1 MRVEDL
7 VGGDVEV
14 YRAVAELDGEQLAT
28 PAGPRHTCRTSPHL
42 QDIARSAGL
51 SQEEAGQA
59 VHRLSHTEPKI
70 LHAVAGTSGSDLG
83 PSTTRPLA
91 SESAL
96 LHHCSRRDR

>member
-1 MRVEDL
+1 MRVGDL

-14 YRAVAELDGEQLAT
+14 YRAVAELEGGQLAT
-28 PAGPRHTCRTSPHL
+28 PAGPRHTCRTLPV
-42 QDIARSAGL
+42 SAGL

-91 SESAL
+91 SESAV

>member
-14 YRAVAELDGEQLAT
+14 YRAVA
-28 PAGPRHTCRTSPHL
+28 R

-51 SQEEAGQA
+51 SQEETGQA
-59 VHRLSHTEPKI
+59 VRRLPHTEPKI
-70 LHAVAGTSGSDLG
+70 LHAVADTGGSDLG

-91 SESAL
+91 SESAV
-96 LHHCSRRDR
+96 LHHCSRHDR